1 MENIVLYAQWEPDHI
16 YLKSKVYKIGE
27 NDIDIYEENDVY
39 LDKIEP
45 ETTLENFKKN
55 CKTNGNI
62 TVLNEKGIELQDE
75 EFVGTNMKIQ
85 VTRKTEKITLTAVV
99 MGDLDGN
106 GKVTIT
112 DLSVLNQTLLQTTT
126 LENEYKIAADLDE
139 NNNITVTDLSTIN
152 KMLLGIL

>member
-1 MENIVLYAQWEPDHI
+1 MTLQVT
-16 YLKSKVYKIGE
+16 K
-27 NDIDIYEENDVY
+27 
-39 LDKIEP
+39 DK
-45 ETTLENFKKN
+45 
-55 CKTNGNI
+55 
-62 TVLNEKGIELQDE
+62 EKIELQ
-75 EFVGTNMKIQ
+75 I
-85 VTRKTEKITLTAVV
+85 AV